1 MADGTAELRREIES
15 ATLET
20 ETMQIK
26 VLLFGQ
32 LREVVGA
39 SEEEVELSEGACSA
53 DLLAHYQQRFPQIER
68 LCPSIAMAVNQEYV
82 ASSAPL
88 QPGDEVALL
97 PPVSGGSG
105 EPPVEPVGP
114 VDLVDIV
121 ELTRA
126 PIDTAKLKQAIQS
139 PRDGA
144 VLTFDGVVRNNSRN
158 SSRGQETL
166 YLDYQAYQPMALEK
180 MREIVA
186 ALRAEF
192 PVDGMVMVHRLGRL
206 EIGETSVFIA
216 VSSPHRGAAFD
227 ACRKA
232 IDTLKRSVP
241 IWKKEYFAD
250 GETWVEGE
258 LPGPAIGGKPVE
270 KEC

>member
-1 MADGTAELRREIES
+1 
-15 ATLET
+15 
-20 ETMQIK
+20 MQIK

-39 SEEEVELSEGACSA
+39 SEEEVDLSEGACSA

-82 ASSAPL
+82 SSSAPL
-88 QPGDEVALL
+88 QSGDEVALL
-97 PPVSGGSG
+97 PPVSGGAG
-105 EPPVEPVGP
+105 EPPVEPVE
-114 VDLVDIV
+114 IV

-126 PIDTAKLKQAIQS
+126 PIDTAKFKQAVRA

-144 VLTFDGVVRNNSRN
+144 VLTFDGVVRNH
-158 SSRGQETL
+158 SRGRETL
-166 YLDYQAYQPMALEK
+166 YLDYEAYEPMALEK

-192 PVDGMVMVHRLGRL
+192 PVDGIVMVHRLGRL
-206 EIGETSVFIA
+206 EIGETSVFLA

-227 ACRKA
+227 VCRKA
-232 IDTLKRSVP
+232 IDTLKSSVP
-241 IWKKEYFAD
+241 IWKKEYFAS

-258 LPGPAIGGKPVE
+258 LPGPAIEGKSGKPVE
-270 KEC
+270 REC

>member
-1 MADGTAELRREIES
+1 
-15 ATLET
+15 
-20 ETMQIK
+20 MQIK

-39 SEEEVELSEGACSA
+39 SEEEVDLSEGACSA

-82 ASSAPL
+82 SSSAPL
-88 QPGDEVALL
+88 QSGDEVALL
-97 PPVSGGSG
+97 PPVSGGAD
-105 EPPVEPVGP
+105 EPPVESVDPVE
-114 VDLVDIV
+114 IV
-121 ELTRA
+121 ELSRA
-126 PIDTAKLKQAIQS
+126 PIDTAKLKQAVQA

-144 VLTFDGVVRNNSRN
+144 VLTFDGIVRDDSRN

-166 YLDYQAYQPMALEK
+166 YLDYEAYEPMALEK
-180 MREIVA
+180 MRHIVA

-192 PVDGMVMVHRLGRL
+192 PVDGIVMVHRLGRL
-206 EIGETSVFIA
+206 EIGDTSVFIA

-232 IDTLKRSVP
+232 IDTLKQSVP
-241 IWKKEYFAD
+241 IWKKEYFSD

-258 LPGPAIGGKPVE
+258 LPGPVIEGKPGKLV
-270 KEC
+270 KGGC